1 MIEKGSVGRHVL
13 AISHLVNNAFLHEDD
28 RVFLQLSS
36 SFEHLPGTRTPGWS
50 SLLEDRRKRYAISK
64 ARTMSFI

>member
-13 AISHLVNNAFLHEDD
+13 AISHLVYYAFLHVDD
-28 RVFLQLSS
+28 RVLLQLSS
-36 SFEHLPGTRTPGWS
+36 SFEHLPGTRMPGWS